1 MKSHSQEIML
11 ALDRLRWH
19 NATARMRRWWRDD
32 VLNAPLEPI
41 LHPSRLRLMGIGL
54 FTGMGHLVFLIIW
67 SQWLP
72 QPYENVWV
80 RALVAISALVYF
92 SIGWRRDFSS
102 VDGGRWF
109 TAVTWLQLPW
119 FFSWMYLMNDG
130 NGVWLASLG
139 AMILIYFHF
148 TDWRLASIGLLLG
161 SAAGTMTAWLVRN
174 DGIHWPLT
182 EHLLIIAFASSMGLL
197 LGMSSANLRRVRLVN
212 TLSTMGVMAHEL
224 RTPLATVHLMGDV
237 LRNLAQQDRPDMR
250 PRKIEELGGRLQN
263 LVRSMNRHIDM
274 QIANA
279 QMMRLPREQISIC
292 ASDLVRSVAD
302 SFPYRTSRE
311 RACVNVHI
319 ERDFRFRG
327 AYPLFAQVLANLIKN
342 SLHALASASTAICP
356 GDLRITVDV
365 QQRRGRISVADEGVG
380 IPGDLQSRI
389 FEPFYSTQAGAGNGL
404 GLSFCRNVVE
414 GAHGRLTVHS
424 QSGKGA
430 VFTIDLPLERTQ
442 APNPQPPPHSS
453 DPCH

>member
-1 MKSHSQEIML
+1 MKSRSQEIML

-41 LHPSRLRLMGIGL
+41 LHPSRLRLVGIGL
-54 FTGMGHLVFLIIW
+54 FTCAGHLAFYLVW
-67 SQWLP
+67 TWWLP
-72 QPYENVWV
+72 QPYENPWV
-80 RALVAISALVYF
+80 RAMVAASSLVYF
-92 SIGWRRDFSS
+92 SIGWRRDFASLQ
-102 VDGGRWF
+102 GGRWF
-109 TAVTWLQLPW
+109 TVITWFQLPW
-119 FFSWMYLMNDG
+119 FFSWMYLMNDS

-148 TDWRLASIGLLLG
+148 TDWRLASGGLLLG
-161 SAAGTMTAWLVRN
+161 SVAGTVTAWLVRQ
-174 DGIHWPLT
+174 GEIPVPPA
-182 EHLLIIAFASSMGLL
+182 EHLLIIVFAASMGLL

-237 LRNLAQQDRPDMR
+237 LRNLAQQERPDIR
-250 PRKIEELGGRLQN
+250 PRKLEELGGRLQN
-263 LVRSMNRHIDM
+263 LVRSMNRQIDM

-279 QMMRLPREQISIC
+279 QMMRLPREQTSIC
-292 ASDLVRSVAD
+292 ASDLVKTVAD
-302 SFPYRTSRE
+302 NFPYRTARE
-311 RACVNVHI
+311 RACVSVHI
-319 ERDFRFRG
+319 DRDFRFRG

-342 SLHALASASTAICP
+342 ALHALASASTAICP
-356 GDLRITVDV
+356 GDLRITVGIHHN
-365 QQRRGRISVADEGVG
+365 RGRISVADEGVG
-380 IPGDLQSRI
+380 IAGDLQSRI

-414 GAHGRLTVHS
+414 GAHGKLSVHS
-424 QSGKGA
+424 QLGMGA
-430 VFTIDLPLERTQ
+430 VFTIDLPLDRSEAKTPPS
-442 APNPQPPPHSS
+442 APLTP